1 LVASAAWVFS
11 ASFLPAARFGQL
23 ADSRRVGS
31 RTADK
36 SRSFLG
42 RLRSLGSARF
52 GISLAP
58 RAGESVDLDN
68 VDVRRLARGIA
79 RLNSPLSTGA
89 KRASDILLSLA
100 LLLVSSPVLLIVAI
114 LIPLESRGPVFY
126 RQCRVGKDGKHF
138 DIIKFR
144 SMVQNA
150 EANGVQWA
158 AQNDSRI
165 TRIGQFIRKTRIDEV
180 PQAFNVLKG
189 DMSFVGPR
197 PERPEFV
204 ELLNKHVPYYEL
216 RHTVKPGITGW
227 AQVKCEYGASIEDA
241 AKKQRFDLHY
251 LTNGTLVSD
260 VIIVLMTVRV
270 ALFGI
275 GAR

>member
-1 LVASAAWVFS
+1 
-11 ASFLPAARFGQL
+11 
-23 ADSRRVGS
+23 
-31 RTADK
+31 
-36 SRSFLG
+36 
-42 RLRSLGSARF
+42 
-52 GISLAP
+52 
-58 RAGESVDLDN
+58 
-68 VDVRRLARGIA
+68 
-79 RLNSPLSTGA
+79 
-89 KRASDILLSLA
+89 
-100 LLLVSSPVLLIVAI
+100 
-114 LIPLESRGPVFY
+114 IPLESRGPVFY